1 MTEFERASVVITGAS
16 QGIGRHIAL
25 KFAKETQR
33 TLILIARSETGLR
46 ETRDLIKQTAG
57 NRVVTVP
64 CDASDIS
71 DVNSFSLNEE
81 IPKPAIIINNAGNF
95 LLKPLYQTTSREF
108 HEQLEANLF
117 TAVNITNRFLPQIK
131 KRSRGL
137 IINICSVSALHG
149 LPESGAYSSAK
160 HALLGY
166 TRSLREELKSTDIG
180 VTAVILGQT
189 ESPSWE
195 GSEIDRDLLIDPKDV
210 GSVIVDITTLTSR
223 TVVEEI
229 LIQPQHGRVPP
240 M

>member
-1 MTEFERASVVITGAS
+1 MTDFRRASVVITGAS

-25 KFAKETQR
+25 KFAQESER
-33 TLILIARSETGLR
+33 PLILIARSKTGLR
-46 ETRDLIKQTAG
+46 ETKDLIGHNADNQ
-57 NRVVTVP
+57 VVTIP

-81 IPKPAIIINNAGNF
+81 VPKPAIIINNAGDF
-95 LLKPLYQTTSREF
+95 LLKPLYQTTSKEF

-117 TAVNITNRFLPQIK
+117 TAVNITNRFLPVIK
-131 KRSRGL
+131 KLSRGL

-149 LPESGAYSSAK
+149 LSESGAYASAK

-166 TRSLREELKSTDIG
+166 TRSLREELKDTKIG
-180 VTAVILGQT
+180 VTAVNLGQT
-189 ESPSWE
+189 ESPSWDE
-195 GSEIDRDLLIDPKDV
+195 SDIDRDLLIDPDDV
-210 GSVIVDITTLTSR
+210 GSVIVNLTNLTPR

-229 LIQPQHGRVPP
+229 LIQPQHGRVAP